1 MLCPDIENNL
11 LLGMKKTNKTKQK
24 KKTKKKTLHRDVSHD
39 DVVTQNKQAEIIY
52 FYFAMSGHLEI
63 ATSL

>member
-1 MLCPDIENNL
+1 
-11 LLGMKKTNKTKQK
+11 MKKTNKTKQK